1 MGTMQDLYFSR
12 LPYLQRIQLV
22 NEFNLYIPPLIRMK
36 ILEDSRFPGPL
47 QFVVLDK
54 ISVSFVVKLFV
65 EQG

>member
-1 MGTMQDLYFSR
+1 MQDLYFSR

>member
-1 MGTMQDLYFSR
+1 MQDLYFSR

-22 NEFNLYIPPLIRMK
+22 NEFNLFIPPLIRMK